1 MKSLLNRWKYKNPA
15 GIIIISFIFSTFTA
29 SAQHVNDSITLDY
42 CRKLALEN
50 FPLNRQKVMM
60 EEAQKLKLWN
70 ITTAYLPQLGLNGQ
84 VSYQSDV
91 TKVPLKIPGITIPEP
106 DKDIYKFTLDINQ
119 VIFDGG
125 VVMAQ
130 RKSEQASLKSD
141 LQSIDVE
148 LYKINDR
155 INQIYFSLLLL
166 QANEAI
172 ITLSQEEVRS
182 RLSRVE
188 SGIRNGVVSETNAD
202 ILHAELLKIDQQS
215 IEIQNSKQSFI
226 AMLEEFINKEIPPTT
241 VFATPVLG
249 EGPVSLE
256 NKRPEL
262 HLFELQKQKLNISRQ
277 LINTRWYPKLFGFA
291 QLGYGKPGLN
301 MLSNSFDQ
309 YYMVGAKL
317 SWSPWNWNQTKNDKK
332 ILIIQGNMIDIQQ
345 EVFDKNLKITRQK
358 DLSEINKYEQMM
370 KKDDEIITLRSKIKD
385 YAGSQLENGV
395 ITATEYITELNNRN
409 LATLNKEIHRI
420 QYIFSKINL
429 FNNLGQ

>member
-15 GIIIISFIFSTFTA
+15 WIIIIYFIFSAFNVR
-29 SAQHVNDSITLDY
+29 SQDMNDSITLDY
-42 CRKLALEN
+42 CRKLAQEN
-50 FPLNRQKVMM
+50 FPLIRQKVML
-60 EEAQKLKLWN
+60 EESQKLKLWN

-91 TKVPLKIPGITIPEP
+91 TNVPLKIPGINIPEP
-106 DKDIYKFTLDINQ
+106 DKDIYKFTLDLNQ

-130 RKSEQASLKSD
+130 RKTEKASLKSD

-166 QANEAI
+166 QANEAMI
-172 ITLSQEEVRS
+172 RLSQEEIRS

-188 SGIRNGVVSETNAD
+188 SGVRNGVVNESNAD
-202 ILHAELLKIDQQS
+202 ILNAELLKADQQS
-215 IEIQNSKQSFI
+215 IEIQNSKLAFI
-226 AMLEEFINKEIPPTT
+226 AMLEEFINKKIAPST
-241 VFATPVLG
+241 VFTTPALA
-249 EGPVSLE
+249 EGPVLLE

-262 HLFELQKQKLNISRQ
+262 RLFELQKQKLNISRQ
-277 LINTRWYPKLFGFA
+277 LINTRWYPKIFGFA

-301 MLSNSFDQ
+301 MLSNSFDK
-309 YYMVGAKL
+309 YYLVGAKL
-317 SWSPWNWNQTKNDKK
+317 SWNPWNWNQTKNDKK
-332 ILIIQGNMIDIQQ
+332 ILNLLGNMIDIQQ
-345 EVFDKNLKITRQK
+345 EVFEKNLKIARQK
-358 DLSEINKYEQMM
+358 DLSDLNKYEQLM

-429 FNNLGQ
+429 FNNTGQ